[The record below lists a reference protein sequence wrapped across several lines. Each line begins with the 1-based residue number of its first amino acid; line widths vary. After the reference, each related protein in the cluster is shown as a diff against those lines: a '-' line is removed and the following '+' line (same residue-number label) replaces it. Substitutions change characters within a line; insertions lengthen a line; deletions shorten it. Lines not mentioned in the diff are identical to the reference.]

1 MMTAAFLAAAL
12 TGAPAH
18 GLSLNPGDV
27 ECGLAGVRKVDAYP
41 GRMRKLTELP
51 AARMELAVDRRIGQC
66 QIPAIVVRDVEA
78 PRAAAP
84 VRREGAP
91 SRRR

>member
-12 TGAPAH
+12 AAGPAQ
-18 GLSLNPGDV
+18 GLPPKPSEVD
-27 ECGLAGVRKVDAYP
+27 CGVANVRKVTADQ
-41 GRMRKLTELP
+41 GRLKKMSELP
-51 AARMELAVDRRIGQC
+51 PANLELTVDRRIGQC
-66 QIPAIVVRDVEA
+66 QVPVIVVRDVEQ
-78 PRAAAP
+78 PRAAT